1 MIRKGYAMYQ
11 EKKTLMEITLR
22 NGKVI
27 KEYLTQSQVR
37 GIIKTEKVIG
47 MKRGQTMVEVGNVG
61 IGNVFAYE
69 EALFVVMPFNWEEN
83 KYNNL
88 CIAVRNPFDYDVGNE
103 YHFDE
108 NTMVKEIS
116 QADLKLLL
124 DK

>member
-1 MIRKGYAMYQ
+1 MIKKGYVVYQ

-83 KYNNL
+83 KYKNL
-88 CIAVRNPFDYDVGNE
+88 CIAVKNPFDYDVGNE

-108 NTMVKEIS
+108 NTMVKEIN

>member
-1 MIRKGYAMYQ
+1 
-11 EKKTLMEITLR
+11 
-22 NGKVI
+22 
-27 KEYLTQSQVR
+27 
-37 GIIKTEKVIG
+37 
-47 MKRGQTMVEVGNVG
+47 
-61 IGNVFAYE
+61 
-69 EALFVVMPFNWEEN
+69 MPFNWEEN

-116 QADLKLLL
+116 QKDLRLLL

>member
-1 MIRKGYAMYQ
+1 MRKGYAMYQ

-27 KEYLTQSQVR
+27 KGYLTQTQVR

-61 IGNVFAYE
+61 IGNVFAYDD
-69 EALFVVMPFNWEEN
+69 ALFVVMPFNWEEN

-108 NTMVKEIS
+108 HTMVKEIS
-116 QADLKLLL
+116 QKDLKLLL

>member
-27 KEYLTQSQVR
+27 KGYLTQSQVR

-116 QADLKLLL
+116 QSDLKLLL